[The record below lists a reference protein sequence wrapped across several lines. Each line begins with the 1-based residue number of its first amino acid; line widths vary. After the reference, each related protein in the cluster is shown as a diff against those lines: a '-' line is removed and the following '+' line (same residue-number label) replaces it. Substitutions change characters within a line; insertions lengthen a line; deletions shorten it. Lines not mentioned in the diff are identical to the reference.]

1 MLLSFLHQRLITSI
15 QSSKIYWP
23 SILKMNFNAAVLL
36 KNSEAEIQCN
46 VLIIGTLRIKVKLM
60 FSQIYLL

>member
-1 MLLSFLHQRLITSI
+1 
-15 QSSKIYWP
+15 
-23 SILKMNFNAAVLL
+23 MNFNAAVLL
-36 KNSEAEIQCN
+36 KNSEAEIQDN